1 MAKIESDLTKG
12 TVWKQM
18 LLFAIPFFIS
28 NLILLLSLVFSGFE
42 SKIGFL
48 SKLPDV
54 SVYIF
59 TFLVFLALNDEKSAH
74 RKTKDIKSQ
83 KSIIALKGFLIFI
96 FVMYFFKNPIGY
108 VVYCAIAAIYI
119 IYLHRENIKRLIK
132 KEENY

>member
-1 MAKIESDLTKG
+1 MSDI
-12 TVWKQM
+12 M
-18 LLFAIPFFIS
+18 LKYRFIKNSSKVILISTALLFIS

-83 KSIIALKGFLIFI
+83 KSIIVLKGFLIFI
-96 FVMYFFKNPIGY
+96 FVMYFFKKL
-108 VVYCAIAAIYI
+108 IALSEYM
-119 IYLHRENIKRLIK
+119 K
-132 KEENY
+132 